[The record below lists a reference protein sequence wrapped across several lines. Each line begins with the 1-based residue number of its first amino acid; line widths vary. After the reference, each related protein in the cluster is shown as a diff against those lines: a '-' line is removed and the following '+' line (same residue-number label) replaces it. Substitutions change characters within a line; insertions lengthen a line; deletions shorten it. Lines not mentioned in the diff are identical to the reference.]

1 MISVCMATYNG
12 EKYIKEQLESI
23 LKQLGNEDEIIISDD
38 GSSDNT
44 IEVIKSLSDDRIK
57 IYINEGVHGFTPNYE
72 NALRH
77 ASGNH
82 IYLSDQDDIWQKNKV
97 ETVEQY
103 LKEYDLVIHDCKT
116 VNNSMEIMQ
125 QSRFCSFNIKS
136 GFFRHLIKSRY
147 LGCCMAFKRDMLE
160 RLMPFPKRYDLLEH
174 DIWIAAV
181 GFLYYRTVLVH
192 DPLILYRRHGDN
204 VSDGGFEKGYSL
216 SNKIVRRLYRVKNL
230 LSRLRKIDRSDI

>member
-1 MISVCMATYNG
+1 MLHPSYVELM
-12 EKYIKEQLESI
+12 
-23 LKQLGNEDEIIISDD
+23 
-38 GSSDNT
+38 
-44 IEVIKSLSDDRIK
+44 
-57 IYINEGVHGFTPNYE
+57 
-72 NALRH
+72 
-77 ASGNH
+77 
-82 IYLSDQDDIWQKNKV
+82 KV
-97 ETVEQY
+97 
-103 LKEYDLVIHDCKT
+103 
-116 VNNSMEIMQ
+116 VNNNMEILQ
-125 QSRFCSFNIKS
+125 QSRFCSFNIKP